1 MTERDLLRDRFSGM
15 LETAQTAADEYH
27 RLAGATP
34 DPTTRS
40 ELQRLARDEYRHMD
54 LAQRLLEIVEE

>member
-1 MTERDLLRDRFSGM
+1 MTERELLRDRFCGM
-15 LETAQTAADEYH
+15 LETAQTAADEYD
-27 RLAGATP
+27 RLAEAAP

-40 ELQRLARDEYRHMD
+40 ELQRLARGQYRHVE

>member
-1 MTERDLLRDRFSGM
+1 MTERELLHDRFCGM
-15 LETAQTAADEYH
+15 LETAQTAADEYD
-27 RLAGATP
+27 RLAEVAP

-40 ELQRLARDEYRHMD
+40 ELQRLARGQYRHVE